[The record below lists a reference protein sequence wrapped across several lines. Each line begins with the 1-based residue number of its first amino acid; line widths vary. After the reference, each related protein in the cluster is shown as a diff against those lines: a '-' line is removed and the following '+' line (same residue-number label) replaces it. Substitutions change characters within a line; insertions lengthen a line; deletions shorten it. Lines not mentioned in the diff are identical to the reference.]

1 MSKDLKQDWNKA
13 KDTAAYYVNRA
24 ESKIEEAASTI
35 KKEYEKSDL
44 KEKVDNIK
52 EVVEKKVEKVEPYW
66 NKNKDNILVGSGIT
80 AGALMVLLSMKL
92 WFCVFIIEFF
102 GIIFGFFCR
111 GILFGSDLMGEGRGL
126 ELLSACGE
134 NWLLRPALKEFLII
148 CVSTSK
154 NSIYVL
160 KNFILECYY
169 SF

>member
-92 WFCVFIIEFF
+92 
-102 GIIFGFFCR
+102 
-111 GILFGSDLMGEGRGL
+111 
-126 ELLSACGE
+126 
-134 NWLLRPALKEFLII
+134 
-148 CVSTSK
+148 
-154 NSIYVL
+154 
-160 KNFILECYY
+160 
-169 SF
+169 